1 MAEGPAPRES
11 APSEGCLNVKQLGC
25 TLGTLDL
32 EYSWEQ
38 LSELEKH
45 FKMEPHPDLEAQRV
59 LAMRL
64 SLTEEQVKTWFTQ
77 RSMKPE
83 KGLFSAWLLWK
94 PVRRHNPYSCASNK
108 AGGCLS
114 PSCQCRP
121 VNSRERFRQNFQR
134 YLKLMQS
141 YHTRRRQLRQGLYKS
156 RESAWCRML
165 PRTVKPHISHASCQG
180 KESSQNSAGLPETL
194 EALKKLRLS
203 SGYPNTDDF

>member
-11 APSEGCLNVKQLGC
+11 APSEGCLYVKQLAC

-45 FKMEPHPDLEAQRV
+45 FRMEPHPDLEARKV
-59 LAMRL
+59 LATRL
-64 SLTEEQVKTWFTQ
+64 HLTEERVKTWFTQ
-77 RSMKPE
+77 RSLKPE
-83 KGLFSAWLLWK
+83 TCILSAWLLWK
-94 PVRRHNPYSCASNK
+94 PVRRCNPYSCASSK
-108 AGGCLS
+108 AGGCRS
-114 PSCQCRP
+114 PSRP
-121 VNSRERFRQNFQR
+121 INSRERFRQNFQR

-141 YHTRRRQLRQGLYKS
+141 YHTRRRHLRQGLYKS
-156 RESAWCRML
+156 RESAWCRMML
-165 PRTVKPHISHASCQG
+165 PHTVKPHISHASCQG
-180 KESSQNSAGLPETL
+180 KESSQNSPGLPETL